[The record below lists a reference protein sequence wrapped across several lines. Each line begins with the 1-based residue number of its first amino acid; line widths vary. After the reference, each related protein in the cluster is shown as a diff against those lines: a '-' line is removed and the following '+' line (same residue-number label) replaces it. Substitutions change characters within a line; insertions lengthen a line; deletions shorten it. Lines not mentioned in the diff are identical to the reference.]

1 MVDDEGKSL
10 PALAYACTGDLVE
23 EIEGDIFDAPEGA
36 VLIHACNCQGSW
48 GKGIAKAFKE
58 KYPAA
63 FEVYRSHCRTLL
75 SSPEYTAIPNLTVM
89 SNEPPNAGHTDS
101 RRLRLP
107 EGTTLLIPP
116 QKGDYT
122 LDSKNSIQKPMKHWI
137 ACLFTSRHY
146 GRKVSTP
153 NDILFNTEHAV
164 EDLKRQLSEWDIGGT
179 ETTTQDVFEFR
190 PGDLWSCRFN
200 SGLFAVEWEK
210 SLRILGKSGL
220 KVTVVRPK
228 GQE

>member
-1 MVDDEGKSL
+1 MVDNEGEIL
-10 PALAYACTGDLVE
+10 ALAPTGGLVD
-23 EIEGDIFDAPEGA
+23 EIEGDIFDAPEEA

-63 FEVYRSHCRTLL
+63 FEVYRSHCRRLL
-75 SSPEYTAIPNLTVM
+75 SSPKYTSIPNSAVM
-89 SNEPPNAGHTDS
+89 SNESPNTRHTDS

-116 QKGDYT
+116 QKSDYT
-122 LDSKNSIQKPMKHWI
+122 LDSQNPIQKPMKHWI

-153 NDILFNTEHAV
+153 NDILVNTELAL
-164 EDLKRQLSEWDIGGT
+164 EDLKIQLSEYAIGDA
-179 ETTTQDVFEFR
+179 ETTTKDISKCR
-190 PGDLWSCRFN
+190 PGELWSCRFN
-200 SGLFAVEWEK
+200 SGLFAVEWGE
-210 SLRILGKSGL
+210 SLQILRNSGL
-220 KVTVVRPK
+220 KVTVVRPE
-228 GQE
+228 GCE